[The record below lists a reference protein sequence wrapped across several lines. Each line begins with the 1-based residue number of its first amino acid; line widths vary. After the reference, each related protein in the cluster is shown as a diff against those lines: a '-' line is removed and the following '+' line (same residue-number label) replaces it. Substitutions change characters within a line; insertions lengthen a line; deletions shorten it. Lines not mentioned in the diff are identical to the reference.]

1 MMSLTRL
8 KTLMNVYASVG
19 ESWVV
24 VGVHEQ
30 LSYMPP
36 SHFGIQ
42 LHQGAECWLM
52 SSQVDPSTQ
61 TLVTTAEILPDSTK

>member
-1 MMSLTRL
+1 
-8 KTLMNVYASVG
+8 MNVYASVG

-24 VGVHEQ
+24 VGLHEQ

-36 SHFGIQ
+36 SHFRIQ